1 MTTLHMIK
9 VMNTKSWKEKIM
21 NKLISTILLVPL
33 LLNAGNVAKINI
45 NEIKDAGRE
54 YLFSIEK
61 YSSLKQKYENT
72 KPYNPIE
79 NIKKGE
85 DGRISFNQ
93 ALMEVKSGDFNR
105 YAVELELLSYLK
117 NELIL
122 MIDEMELGY
131 DVIIERNRDS
141 SILYSNTVV
150 DDITHKIKL
159 ELLKRSK
166 AK

>member
-1 MTTLHMIK
+1 MK
-9 VMNTKSWKEKIM
+9 
-21 NKLISTILLVPL
+21 KLISTILLVPL
-33 LLNAGNVAKINI
+33 LLNAANVAKINI

-72 KPYNPIE
+72 KPFNPME
-79 NIKKGE
+79 NMKKGE
-85 DGRISFNQ
+85 DGRIYFDE
-93 ALMEVKSGDFNR
+93 ALMEAKSAHFNR
-105 YAVELELLSYLK
+105 HEVEAELLSNLK

-122 MIDEMELGY
+122 IIDEMELGY

-141 SILYSNTVV
+141 SILYSNTAV

-159 ELLKRSK
+159 ELIKRSK